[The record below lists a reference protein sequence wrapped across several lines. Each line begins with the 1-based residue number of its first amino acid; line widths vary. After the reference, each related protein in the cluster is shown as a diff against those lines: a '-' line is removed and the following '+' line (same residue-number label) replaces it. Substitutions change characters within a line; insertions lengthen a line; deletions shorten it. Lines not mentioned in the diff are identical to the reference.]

1 MTILILCSF
10 NFDNMIDGLYIAP
23 AFMDK
28 IVVHIAK
35 NFMDLPNIKVNFAS
49 PCLFFLFF
57 FPSMS
62 VAVGVCLFAPNIGKF
77 FLQIWLNHF
86 WL

>member
-1 MTILILCSF
+1 
-10 NFDNMIDGLYIAP
+10 MIDGLYIAP

-62 VAVGVCLFAPNIGKF
+62 IAVGVCLFAPKIGKL
-77 FLQIWLNHF
+77 FLQI
-86 WL
+86 

>member
-1 MTILILCSF
+1 
-10 NFDNMIDGLYIAP
+10 MIDGLYIAP

-62 VAVGVCLFAPNIGKF
+62 VAVGVCLFAPKIGKF
-77 FLQIWLNHF
+77 FLQI
-86 WL
+86 